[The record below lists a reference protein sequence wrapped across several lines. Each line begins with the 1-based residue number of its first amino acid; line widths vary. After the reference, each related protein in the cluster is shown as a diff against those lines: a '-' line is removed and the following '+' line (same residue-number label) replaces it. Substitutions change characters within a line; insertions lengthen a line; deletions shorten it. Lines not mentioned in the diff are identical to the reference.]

1 MAMPVRATFVG
12 ELAVLLARV
21 TLPASVPAAGGENVT
36 LKLLLWPGGRL
47 IGRAGPEM
55 LKPVPVTLACVM
67 LSAAVPVLVTVTCCD
82 WLLPTLTAKLAP
94 VGATAS

>member
-1 MAMPVRATFVG
+1 MPERATCVG

-21 TLPASVPAAGGENVT
+21 TLPASDPAAVGENVT

-47 IGRAGPEM
+47 SGRASPET
-55 LKPVPVTLACVM
+55 LKPVPFTLACVM
-67 LSAAVPVLVTVTCCD
+67 LSVAVPVLVTVTCCD

-94 VGATAS
+94 VGVTAS